1 MLTLRRLRRRR
12 GQSVL
17 LLGLWRDQAASV
29 SLELA
34 LILPLLVALFLSGT
48 EYVRFTI
55 LNQKLERATAM
66 VADLIAQSSALTTA
80 ELASL
85 FEIVDDTLQ
94 PFELSADGRVIVSSV
109 TGTSAAP
116 VVNWQESFGTGTD
129 TSKVGDTG
137 GNATL
142 PNGLT
147 LAEGENVIVS
157 EVYYEYQPILL
168 DDVFQDTLLY
178 RVSANRP
185 RFGSLAEPPS

>member
-1 MLTLRRLRRRR
+1 MLTLRRFLCHR
-12 GQSVL
+12 
-17 LLGLWRDQAASV
+17 GLWRDQAASV

-34 LILPLLVALFLSGT
+34 LILPLLVALFMSGT

-55 LNQKLERATAM
+55 LNQKLERSTAM

-94 PFELSADGRVIVSSV
+94 PFALSENGRVIVSSV
-109 TGTSAAP
+109 TGTAAVP
-116 VVNWQESFGTGTD
+116 VVNWQQSFGTGAD
-129 TSKVGDTG
+129 PSKVGDAG

-147 LAEGENVIVS
+147 LADGENVIVS

>member
-1 MLTLRRLRRRR
+1 MLTLRCRRDRR
-12 GQSVL
+12 GQSML
-17 LLGLWRDQAASV
+17 PLKLWRDRRASA
-29 SLELA
+29 SIELA
-34 LILPLLVALFLSGT
+34 LVLPLLVTLLLSGT

-55 LNQKLERATAM
+55 LNQKVERATAM
-66 VADLIAQSSALTTA
+66 VADLIAQSSSLTTA

-94 PFELSADGRVIVSSV
+94 PFALSDDGRVIVSSV

-116 VVNWQESFGTGTD
+116 VVNWQESFGTGSD

-157 EVYYEYQPILL
+157 EMYYAYQPILL
-168 DDVFQDTLLY
+168 NDVFQETILY